1 VSETGHEH
9 GGQHEI
15 PPAAEVLLSTVH
27 LLVTVGF
34 ERTGLRPGSTPDLG
48 EVELSVEGVRALI
61 PLLERLL
68 PADAM
73 RQYRQALA
81 DLQMA
86 FAEAVRASQGAPQEP
101 SEAQPGQPAQP
112 EQPSQPQRTPPVD
125 TPPRPKIWTP
135 RGDI

>member
-1 VSETGHEH
+1 VSDTGHDA
-9 GGQHEI
+9 GAQPEI
-15 PPAAEVLLSTVH
+15 PPAAEVLLSAVH

-34 ERTGLRPGSTPDLG
+34 ERTGLRPGSTPDLA
-48 EVELSVEGVRALI
+48 EVELSVEGVRALM

-68 PADAM
+68 PSDAL

-86 FAEAVRASQGAPQEP
+86 YAEAVKAPRGEPSSAPPTPETPEAAPQ
-101 SEAQPGQPAQP
+101 Q
-112 EQPSQPQRTPPVD
+112 PVD

-135 RGDI
+135 RGDV